1 MTDEKARTVTID
13 GKEYALDSLN
23 DTAKNQLMNLRAA
36 DQKINALQ
44 QDLAMFQTARNSYAK
59 VLSDNLPES
68 PEAAAE

>member
-1 MTDEKARTVTID
+1 MADEKRTVTID

-59 VLSDNLPES
+59 VLAENPPES